1 MLNMKREGKSL
12 RLKILP
18 VNPYSSRILVPTS
31 LQLSCF
37 HGPRGEGVPS
47 STLSR
52 NPKRE
57 T

>member
-31 LQLSCF
+31 LQLSSF
-37 HGPRGEGVPS
+37 HRPRGEGG
-47 STLSR
+47 TLLNAESQ
-52 NPKRE
+52 PQ

>member
-1 MLNMKREGKSL
+1 MKTEGKSL

-18 VNPYSSRILVPTS
+18 LNPYFSRILVPTS
-31 LQLSCF
+31 LQLFCF
-37 HGPRGEGVPS
+37 HRPEGRGVPS

-52 NPKRE
+52 NPKPE

>member
-37 HGPRGEGVPS
+37 HRPRGEGVPS